1 MMLKLKL
8 QYFGHLMW
16 RVDSLEKTLMLW
28 GIGGKRRRGRQR
40 MRWLDGITDSMDV
53 SLSELQELV
62 MDREA
67 WRAAI
72 HGVTKSRTRLSDWIE
87 LNWTEVSSWQILWTQ
102 MVVSSWQI
110 LWVQMVKNLPA
121 MWETLVWSLSWEDPL
136 EQGIVFLTREF
147 HGQWSLVGYSPWGHK
162 ESAMTEQLTPE
173 CNILCFEALFLG
185 NYFLSVVALLY
196 FFLVCDELF
205 LYWSIWSRELVV
217 QSLSHVQLFL
227 TTWTAA
233 FQASP
238 SLAVS
243 RSLLQLMSME
253 SVMPSDHLIFS
264 HSLHLLPSIFPSIT
278 IFHMELGK
286 TDFTSHGKYWSF
298 SFGTSPSNEYS
309 EQIFFTMDWL
319 DLLAA
324 QGTLKSFL
332 QHHNSK
338 ASILSCLIFFIMV
351 HLSYLYIRSDQISC
365 SVMSD
370 SLRLHKP
377 QYTRPPW
384 ASPTPGVHPDSSPSS
399 QWCHPAISSSV
410 VPFSSCP
417 QSLPASKSFPMSQ
430 LFAWG
435 GQSTGVYGVA

>member
-1 MMLKLKL
+1 MALPI
-8 QYFGHLMW
+8 W
-16 RVDSLEKTLMLW
+16 WTWVWAS
-28 GIGGKRRRGRQR
+28 
-40 MRWLDGITDSMDV
+40 
-53 SLSELQELV
+53 
-62 MDREA
+62 
-67 WRAAI
+67 
-72 HGVTKSRTRLSDWIE
+72 SRSQW
-87 LNWTEVSSWQILWTQ
+87 WTERPGVLQSMGSQ
-102 MVVSSWQI
+102 S
-110 LWVQMVKNLPA
+110 
-121 MWETLVWSLSWEDPL
+121 D
-136 EQGIVFLTREF
+136 
-147 HGQWSLVGYSPWGHK
+147 
-162 ESAMTEQLTPE
+162 MTEQLTPE

-217 QSLSHVQLFL
+217 QSLSHVQLFA

-243 RSLLQLMSME
+243 QSLLQLMSME

-338 ASILSCLIFFIMV
+338 ASILSCLIFFIIR
-351 HLSYLYIRSDQISC
+351 LSVSRSLYYLDGNI
-365 SVMSD
+365 
-370 SLRLHKP
+370 
-377 QYTRPPW
+377 T
-384 ASPTPGVHPDSSPSS
+384 ATT
-399 QWCHPAISSSV
+399 
-410 VPFSSCP
+410 
-417 QSLPASKSFPMSQ
+417 
-430 LFAWG
+430 
-435 GQSTGVYGVA
+435 STFTKH